1 MFTDS
6 ESKNSKKFFWTYLF
20 KLVITKGSQGK
31 KDISFTL
38 SAKKRPHGNK
48 SQAHHNIYQRTTEIQ
63 QLKKCNHLFPTHF
76 MVPSQKL
83 Y

>member
-31 KDISFTL
+31 EERYFIHIIS
-38 SAKKRPHGNK
+38 KKKATRK
-48 SQAHHNIYQRTTEIQ
+48 
-63 QLKKCNHLFPTHF
+63 
-76 MVPSQKL
+76 
-83 Y
+83 